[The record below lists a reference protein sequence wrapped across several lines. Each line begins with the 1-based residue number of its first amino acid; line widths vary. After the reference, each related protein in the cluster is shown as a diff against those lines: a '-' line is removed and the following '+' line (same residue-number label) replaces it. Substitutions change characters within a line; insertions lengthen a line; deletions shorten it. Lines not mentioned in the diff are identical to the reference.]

1 MMKITK
7 RRKIILSSVLVAM
20 VAITAGFEISSS
32 QVMEPISQTG
42 DIKEMDDVL
51 LVSQKNITGRTRFAT
66 FGKDGKKIEYGKN
79 FLTKNFVKSNI
90 GLRGYINLTKKNMFD
105 TYDLTVG
112 DKIYF
117 ISQKIENE
125 KNSLVVNIQDKKS
138 NSTTDKEI
146 NIKDEDLNSRLNGF
160 NLTGFVEK
168 DGKFYTLVT
177 SSEEIIYVLSLDMDK
192 CSYKIVDSSEDI
204 QGFSPSLFVQSWN
217 ENDKYIYLLM
227 KNVNVQDENVASN
240 YILRYDFK
248 TEKFLKPLPLEEI
261 EVRNGFE
268 DIENLFLHENTADK
282 FIVYTVNAKDKHLYK
297 LTYNLE
303 NMKFEKKE
311 KLNLIFNSIV
321 TDYRL
326 FDNRFV
332 GGNSD
337 DSRVVLLNG
346 KIYYISLVKT
356 NILRNDN
363 SMANSEVNIDG
374 MNISTLKIF
383 DIEKNKVVYEAD
395 FDSLEIETP
404 IFVRK

>member
-7 RRKIILSSVLVAM
+7 RRKIILSSVLVVM

-177 SSEEIIYVLSLDMDK
+177 SSEEVIYVLSLDMDK

-227 KNVNVQDENVASN
+227 KNVNVQDENAASN

-311 KLNLIFNSIV
+311 KLNLTFNSIV

>member
-7 RRKIILSSVLVAM
+7 RRKIILSSVLVVM

-227 KNVNVQDENVASN
+227 KNVNVQDENAASN

-311 KLNLIFNSIV
+311 KLNLTFNSIV

>member
-160 NLTGFVEK
+160 NLTAFVEK

-192 CSYKIVDSSEDI
+192 GSYKIVDSSEDI

-227 KNVNVQDENVASN
+227 KNVNVQDENAASN

-311 KLNLIFNSIV
+311 KLNLTFNSIV

-337 DSRVVLLNG
+337 DSRVILLNG

>member
-7 RRKIILSSVLVAM
+7 RRKIILSSVLVVM

-192 CSYKIVDSSEDI
+192 GSYKIVDSSEDI

-227 KNVNVQDENVASN
+227 KNVNVQDENAASN

-311 KLNLIFNSIV
+311 KLNLTFNSIV

-337 DSRVVLLNG
+337 DSRVILLNG

>member
-7 RRKIILSSVLVAM
+7 RRKIILSSVLVVM

-160 NLTGFVEK
+160 NLTAFVEK

-192 CSYKIVDSSEDI
+192 GSYKIVDSSEDI

-227 KNVNVQDENVASN
+227 KNVNVQDENAASN

-311 KLNLIFNSIV
+311 KLNLTFNSIV

>member
-117 ISQKIENE
+117 ISHKIENE

-227 KNVNVQDENVASN
+227 KNVNVQDENAASN

-311 KLNLIFNSIV
+311 KLNLTFNSIV

>member
-227 KNVNVQDENVASN
+227 KNVNVQDENAASN

-311 KLNLIFNSIV
+311 KLNLTFNSIV